1 MLKEA
6 LLFFVVVV
14 TICVFSL
21 YILVFC
27 KQLFAVEKT
36 QDKDVEEGPFFCCN
50 YLCNFIL
57 NSCSDYFFCV
67 RQYLRITY

>member
-36 QDKDVEEGPFFCCN
+36 QDKDVEEGPFFAAII
-50 YLCNFIL
+50 YVIL
-57 NSCSDYFFCV
+57 F
-67 RQYLRITY
+67 